1 MGGAILPPC
10 YLFSLKQPNRGDYRL
25 NSLPNGRVHGYL
37 QRRLMPRYISQNC
50 CCQCPC
56 PWGRQLSTHGST
68 GDPQTQVGLAQSPVG
83 SLLLSPAS
91 CHTQY
96 FVFALQMWSLCF
108 SQSSESPK
116 IKSHWPS
123 KSKSLGILS
132 PFAGSWSYE
141 AWWEPAPVLVPGKS
155 NGQRSLVGYS
165 LWGRKES
172 DMPERLHCHCV
183 AYNLHNSERTS

>member
-1 MGGAILPPC
+1 MKVRNLYKFPDGRDWLWGKLSLALMGRTPLSKTLINCLLMGGAILPPC

-83 SLLLSPAS
+83 HFSFPLAS
-91 CHTQY
+91 GTQKVL
-96 FVFALQMWSLCF
+96 FV
-108 SQSSESPK
+108 
-116 IKSHWPS
+116 PS
-123 KSKSLGILS
+123 KSLFPL
-132 PFAGSWSYE
+132 
-141 AWWEPAPVLVPGKS
+141 VLWIFCNQIPMPIKVRFPG
-155 NGQRSLVGYS
+155 
-165 LWGRKES
+165 
-172 DMPERLHCHCV
+172 
-183 AYNLHNSERTS
+183 NSRWVI